1 MIFFF
6 IFLAISVLDSFA
18 SMCPEPK
25 QLEVTPEIKGLL
37 QSIHDSSVFV
47 RRKSAVELK
56 KAADKYHQ
64 DVDLYDTLVSYALE
78 NLFLYYDSK
87 YSEGMDWLDKLGEA
101 EMPAVCRRF
110 ETDKNEESRR
120 ALLLSLERKRFPLS
134 SSILMAGFHD
144 TDSTIVVESI
154 RIYGQNGFKDS
165 FLTMKKLL
173 DSSDILTKVG
183 AIRGLVNIGDT
194 LAIRLLLEKVLK
206 KKDQKIPHD
215 FSLIPANMMS
225 VSANYV
231 VDPSSPYPGVSLHD
245 EAFCSIEK
253 ITEQSTG
260 RKISTVQKWLL
271 SKKSVKKGPYPK

>member
-6 IFLAISVLDSFA
+6 ILLAIAVLDSFA
-18 SMCPEPK
+18 SMCPESK
-25 QLEVTPEIKGLL
+25 KAEVTPEIKGLIR
-37 QSIHDSSVFV
+37 SIHDSSDFV

-64 DVDLYDTLVSYALE
+64 DVDLYDTLVSYALA
-78 NLFLYYDSK
+78 NLFLFYDSK

-110 ETDKNEESRR
+110 ETDKNVEARR
-120 ALLLSLERKRFPLS
+120 ALLLSLDRKRFPLS
-134 SSILMAGFHD
+134 SSILKAGFHD

-165 FLTMKKLL
+165 FSTMKRLL

-183 AIRGLVNIGDT
+183 AIRGLANAEDT
-194 LAIRLLLEKVLK
+194 SAVRLLLEKVLK
-206 KKDQKIPHD
+206 RKDRKIPHD
-215 FSLIPANMMS
+215 FSLVPVNMMS

-260 RKISTVQKWLL
+260 RKVSKVQNWLL
-271 SKKSVKKGPYPK
+271 SRKPVK